1 MNKIYGCIGERLKH
15 SFSKEIHNALADYD
29 YRIIEVE
36 REGLGEF
43 ASAADFAAINVT
55 IPYKEMIM
63 PYLYSIDGHA
73 ESIGAVNTVVNR
85 DGKLYGYNTDFYG
98 MSRLLL
104 HAKVS
109 VAGKK
114 VLILGTGGTSKT
126 AYAVV
131 RAEGARE
138 VVRVSRTGR
147 EDAVTYEEM
156 YERHTDAQI
165 VINTTPA
172 GMFPSIFDKA
182 IELDRFPSLVGVIDA
197 VYNPLRTPM
206 ILEAKRRGIA
216 AEGGL
221 YMLVAQAV
229 RASEIFIDTKYDE
242 RECERVYK
250 RIVSEKENIVLIG
263 MPASGK
269 STVGKILAK
278 ALGRRVID
286 TDKLIAERA
295 GKDIPTIFREDGE
308 AKFRELEAE
317 VIREVASET
326 GVIIATGGGAV
337 LRSEN
342 TDALRENGRIYFI
355 DRPLERLMPT
365 DNRPL
370 SSTKE
375 DIEKRYHERYKIYT
389 EAADVRVWANC
400 FPKAV
405 AEKIMKDFKK

>member
-43 ASAADFAAINVT
+43 ATAADFAAINVT

-126 AYAVV
+126 AYAVLK
-131 RAEGARE
+131 AEGARE

-156 YERHTDAQI
+156 YEKHTDAQI

-278 ALGRRVID
+278 ALNRRVID

-342 TDALRENGRIYFI
+342 MDALRENGRIYFI

>member
-43 ASAADFAAINVT
+43 ATVADFAAINVT

-114 VLILGTGGTSKT
+114 VVILGTGGTSKT
-126 AYAVV
+126 AYAVLK
-131 RAEGARE
+131 AEGARE

-156 YERHTDAQI
+156 YERHTDAEV
-165 VINTTPA
+165 VINTTPV